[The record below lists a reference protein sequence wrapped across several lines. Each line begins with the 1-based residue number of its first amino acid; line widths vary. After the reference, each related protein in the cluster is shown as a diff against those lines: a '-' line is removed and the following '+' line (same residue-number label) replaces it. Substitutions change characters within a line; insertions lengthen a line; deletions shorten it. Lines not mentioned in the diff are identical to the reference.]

1 MTKKTTNF
9 SCDMACCDAQL
20 MVNGSL
26 GEAGIQKFMQSEST
40 FTAWLRPLKKLLK
53 IAFKIQCLK
62 TDAFN
67 RN

>member
-1 MTKKTTNF
+1 ML
-9 SCDMACCDAQL
+9 CCDAQL

-26 GEAGIQKFMQSEST
+26 GEACTQKFMQSEST